1 METVGRKQ
9 FAKMLAERVW
19 EHRFPLQGMF
29 ELTPVCNLDCKMCYV
44 HLPEDQAKQ
53 RMLTGDQWIA
63 LMDEAISAGM
73 LYALLTGGE
82 ALTHPDFWR
91 IYDHLKR
98 KGIRIQLKS
107 NGVLL
112 RGETLERLAAMPP
125 DPLDIS
131 LYGCNA
137 ESYRAVTGQD
147 VFDRVT
153 ENIRAARDAGLHVR
167 LMVTPSRA
175 MMPWVEETLRFAKGF
190 GLPVFVNG
198 LLISPRKET
207 GRDMN
212 DFGLSA
218 EESIEIQRKGRE
230 ILKTDTV
237 LMDEEPIMDTERE
250 EPFPAVGLPC
260 PAGQSQ
266 FAVRWYGGMAPCIG
280 FPPNLMES
288 DSRQLGFRTA
298 WEKISMESEKYAIP
312 EDCQECSL
320 NTKCHYCP
328 AFHGEQAIQH
338 QCDKEFCKYAHLREI
353 SLKEEINNGRTEREK
368 RV

>member
-1 METVGRKQ
+1 MDTVGRKQ
-9 FAKMLAERVW
+9 FARMLAERVW

-29 ELTPVCNLDCKMCYV
+29 ELTPICNLDCKMCYV

-82 ALTHPDFWR
+82 ALTHPDFWQ

-153 ENIRAARDAGLHVR
+153 ENIRAVRDAGLHVR

-198 LLISPRKET
+198 LLLPPRKET
-207 GRDMN
+207 GKDI
-212 DFGLSA
+212 DDYGLTV
-218 EESIEIQRKGRE
+218 EEYWDIQRKSQQ
-230 ILKTDTV
+230 ILKVDPV
-237 LMDEEPIMDTERE
+237 FMDEEPIMKINR
-250 EPFPAVGLPC
+250 EPFSEKGLRCIAGRFLFVVRWKGQMLPC
-260 PAGQSQ
+260 
-266 FAVRWYGGMAPCIG
+266 MG
-280 FPPNLMES
+280 FSEGLMEM
-288 DSRQLGFRTA
+288 DTAPNGFAAA
-298 WEKISMESEKYAIP
+298 WKKIGEEVDAYEIP
-312 EDCQECSL
+312 KDCLECDL
-320 NTKCHYCP
+320 NNVCHYCP
-328 AFHGEQAIQH
+328 SVHGEEAIHH
-338 QCDKEFCKYAHLREI
+338 QCNKDFCRYNHMHDI
-353 SLKEEINNGRTEREK
+353 I
-368 RV
+368 

>member
-91 IYDHLKR
+91 IYDHLKH

-190 GLPVFVNG
+190 GLPVYVNG
-198 LLISPRKET
+198 ALTQARKET
-207 GRDMN
+207 GRDIE
-212 DFGLSA
+212 DYGLTI
-218 EESIEIQRKGRE
+218 EENWGVLLKSRE
-230 ILKTDTV
+230 ILGTDPV
-237 LMDEEPIMDTERE
+237 IMDD
-250 EPFPAVGLPC
+250 EPVGKATQTRSRSPKGLSCSAGRSMFTIRWQGKMVPC
-260 PAGQSQ
+260 LSIADG
-266 FAVRWYGGMAPCIG
+266 
-280 FPPNLMES
+280 LMEA
-288 DSRQLGFRTA
+288 DTGVLGFDGA
-298 WEKISMESEKYAIP
+298 WQRIGEEVESYEIPKDCLMCDLKKI
-312 EDCQECSL
+312 
-320 NTKCHYCP
+320 CHYCP
-328 AFHGEQAIQH
+328 AVHGEKAIQH
-338 QCDKEFCKYAHLREI
+338 LCDPNYCKYAHLREEF
-353 SLKEEINNGRTEREK
+353 KGGAQHE
-368 RV
+368 